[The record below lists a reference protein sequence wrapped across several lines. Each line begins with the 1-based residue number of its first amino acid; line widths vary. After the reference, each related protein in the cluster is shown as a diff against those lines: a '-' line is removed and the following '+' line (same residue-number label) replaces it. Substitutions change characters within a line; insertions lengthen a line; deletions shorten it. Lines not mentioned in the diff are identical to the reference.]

1 MKHLKVLDTIVTMG
15 SARQTRTLTR
25 PAKSV
30 DHQTVHSE
38 ADPVVRKASVF
49 QPKHPHS
56 RPATDSVHSFL
67 QTMSRYP
74 LLKPAEEIELARQI
88 RFLVSAE
95 EQRDQL
101 VQELGRAPKQSELAA
116 KLALKVS
123 ELEQRCKQGRIAKR
137 KMICSNLRLVV
148 SIAHKYPNHKELLP
162 DLIQEGV
169 LGLNRAVE
177 KFDPERGYRFS
188 TYAYKWVHQFISQAI
203 AHNCH
208 TVRLPYQTVTKLN
221 KLKQA
226 ICDFHKTSGR
236 SPTEAELA
244 KILEVSPRQL
254 VALQRV
260 RRRALSLNYL
270 VGEEEK
276 TELVDLLEDT
286 SQLPEEQ
293 TAETLIHQEVRNILD
308 EVLTSRERDIVF
320 SLYGFSQTGLSQT
333 GFSQTG
339 LSQTEPSLDKVSSL
353 YNLSQDRVRQLQTK
367 AIQKLHRPQT
377 AKRLQSLLRGL

>member
-1 MKHLKVLDTIVTMG
+1 MKSLKALDPIATMK
-15 SARQTRTLTR
+15 SARQATTRLRRT
-25 PAKSV
+25 KSI
-30 DHQTVHSE
+30 DRQTPPQDNLAPDKDSPSPSE
-38 ADPVVRKASVF
+38 HYISPLA
-49 QPKHPHS
+49 
-56 RPATDSVHSFL
+56 DSVPAFL
-67 QTMSRYP
+67 QVMSRYP
-74 LLKPAEEIELARQI
+74 LLKATEEIELARQV
-88 RFLVSAE
+88 RFLISAE
-95 EQRDQL
+95 EQRNGL
-101 VQELGRAPKQSELAA
+101 TQELGRVPKPSELAA
-116 KLALKVS
+116 RLTIEIS

-177 KFDPERGYRFS
+177 KFDPERGYKFS
-188 TYAYKWVHQFISQAI
+188 TYAYGWVHQCINQAI

-221 KLKQA
+221 KLKQV

-236 SPTEAELA
+236 SPTEGELA

-260 RRRALSLNYL
+260 RRRAISLNHT

-286 SQLPEEQ
+286 SQLLEEQ

-308 EVLTSRERDIVF
+308 EVLSSRERDIVF
-320 SLYGFSQTGLSQT
+320 SLYGLFQS
-333 GFSQTG
+333 
-339 LSQTEPSLDKVSSL
+339 EPSPLDKVSSL
-353 YNLSQDRVRQLQTK
+353 YNLSEDRVLQLQTK